1 MPSIDE
7 ILTRTPEDIHIYKS
21 PLHLIQRDTEFVSN
35 VYDFPTE
42 VDKVSVWEANME

>member
-1 MPSIDE
+1 MRYLHAPSK
-7 ILTRTPEDIHIYKS
+7 TFIYKS

-42 VDKVSVWEANME
+42 VDKVSVWEAKME